1 MLQWLIVHLGKTAK
15 GKRYWLCGFTFV
27 MNVLP
32 FCGAR
37 VGFFYKRL
45 IRVAAEGTVNSD
57 FLSEVLRGSFGYYVI
72 SFYNI

>member
-1 MLQWLIVHLGKTAK
+1 MLQWLIEHLGKTAK
-15 GKRYWLCGFTFV
+15 GKRYWLCGFAFV
-27 MNVLP
+27 TSVLP
-32 FCGAR
+32 FCGA
-37 VGFFYKRL
+37 KRL